1 MSTVMTIGERPQD
14 PAIIVNQ
21 TKPKRIMAYIIYAK
35 LRDQNQLADA
45 TRLEN
50 REFYYLPMNE
60 KIQSNEI
67 IIVDKMGV
75 YFEMITRTIRRDGL
89 SYIDTRTE
97 INKESYVALR
107 DMSEYGYKCMY
118 YEFPIPDTPE
128 KWEVT
133 QFIDVSGHP
142 HPWVRIEYYQDN
154 PDKPLPQLPF
164 GIVDCLVEGDSENT
178 PAQRSFIDR
187 LWSTEWTRIDKS
199 DVIRI

>member
-1 MSTVMTIGERPQD
+1 MTIGERPQD
-14 PAIIVNQ
+14 PAVIVNQ

-35 LRDQNQLADA
+35 LRDQIQLADA

-97 INKESYVALR
+97 INKETYVAMR
-107 DMSEYGYKCMY
+107 DMSEYGYKCKY

-133 QFIDVSGHP
+133 QFIDVNGHP

-154 PDKPLPQLPF
+154 PDKPVPQLPF
-164 GIVDCLVEGDSENT
+164 GILDCLVEGDSQNT
-178 PAQRSFIDR
+178 PAQRAYIDQ
-187 LWSTEWTRIDKS
+187 LWANEWTRIDKS
-199 DVIRI
+199 DIIRI

>member
-1 MSTVMTIGERPQD
+1 MTIGERPQD
-14 PAIIVNQ
+14 PAVIVNQ

-35 LRDQNQLADA
+35 LRDQIQLADA

-97 INKESYVALR
+97 INKETYVAMR
-107 DMSEYGYKCMY
+107 DMSEYGYKCKY

-154 PDKPLPQLPF
+154 PDKPVPQLPF
-164 GIVDCLVEGDSENT
+164 GILDCLVEGDSQNT
-178 PAQRSFIDR
+178 PAQRAYIDR
-187 LWSTEWTRIDKS
+187 LWANEWTRIDKS
-199 DVIRI
+199 DIIRI